1 MRQIVTIFSFGKHF
15 YKKRISETKYQL
27 LSKKMNIILQQLQ
40 LQLHYKH
47 TTEALFNKDQGF
59 HFLNPNREKTAYWKN
74 LNPYQ

>member
-1 MRQIVTIFSFGKHF
+1 
-15 YKKRISETKYQL
+15 
-27 LSKKMNIILQQLQ
+27 MNIILQQLQ

-74 LNPYQ
+74 LNPNR

>member
-1 MRQIVTIFSFGKHF
+1 
-15 YKKRISETKYQL
+15 
-27 LSKKMNIILQQLQ
+27 MNIILQQLQ

-74 LNPYQ
+74 LNPYQWLNF